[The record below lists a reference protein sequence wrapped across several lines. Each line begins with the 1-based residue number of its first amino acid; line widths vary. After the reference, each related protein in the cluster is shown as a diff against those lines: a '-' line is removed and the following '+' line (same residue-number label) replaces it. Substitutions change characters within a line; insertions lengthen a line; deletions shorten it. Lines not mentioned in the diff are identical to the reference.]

1 MACID
6 DVILDDDASE
16 AALTHVPTGR
26 DALLIL
32 AFLKDQDYG
41 IRLSEE
47 RTALTEQ
54 TIEAKNIVPAFD
66 PDGNIMM
73 SNNWI
78 MKKSLTREDV
88 EMYDT
93 KIHEFADAFFK
104 YVKADQQSKEK
115 SEKASTET
123 KKRRHSTDQDEND
136 EENMQP
142 SGERSVKPKVTM
154 EYHNPENLEKFI
166 KELKIIYLEM
176 DMTKKDAEEELK
188 ETKRNF
194 TRFMEK
200 YDRDPKRAHPDLTEC
215 ERASLAQVDPDVN
228 LEEEEFYLH
237 HRGEWPSRIPR
248 KVSVVHGEHVDRHG

>member
-6 DVILDDDASE
+6 DAILDDDASE

-32 AFLKDQDYG
+32 AFLKDQDSG

-54 TIEAKNIVPAFD
+54 TIEAKNIVAAFD
-66 PDGNIMM
+66 PDGNIIM

-88 EMYDT
+88 EMYNT

-104 YVKADQQSKEK
+104 YVNADQQSKEK
-115 SEKASTET
+115 SEKDTSTQT
-123 KKRRHSTDQDEND
+123 KKRRHSTDQDESD
-136 EENMQP
+136 EENMEP

-154 EYHNPENLEKFI
+154 EYHNPENLEEFI
-166 KELKIIYLEM
+166 KEFKMIYLEM

-188 ETKRNF
+188 ETKS
-194 TRFMEK
+194 
-200 YDRDPKRAHPDLTEC
+200 
-215 ERASLAQVDPDVN
+215 ASLARSRCQP
-228 LEEEEFYLH
+228 
-237 HRGEWPSRIPR
+237 RGRRILFPPPR
-248 KVSVVHGEHVDRHG
+248 RMAIHGGVPEGTASIRISDQASLGLKKQDI